1 MFYLFLIVTIK
12 DVIRFMMNINLNKK
26 WGIIISILIL
36 NIDIFSQVQKNSS
49 LLLGG
54 HLNKGFIMKHSKKME
69 GLTSTYPFGLNIFL
83 HWQRWDEQSWQ
94 YCYCYPR
101 IGLIF
106 HYINYLNPVLGEA
119 YALFP
124 FLEPVLKAE
133 KKVHLS
139 MSFGIGPAY
148 VAKIYDSITNP
159 RNICFSSHISFI
171 VYGSGNLFLSIN
183 RNLEFKFSLSLNHI
197 SNGGISKP
205 NLGVNYILL
214 STGLNYHF
222 SPMEYPKERIKAKNP
237 LVDYKNRYDVLML
250 FTAKTVDRG
259 YERYPG
265 VGVNLGF
272 SKVISRMNA
281 LSLNFEFMNDI
292 SDKKYIEKNN
302 LLDKD
307 KKLLDHKYF
316 SFMGGHE
323 LLLGRFVFYQQIGF
337 YIYSPYKRR
346 DPLYQRYGLN
356 YYINKKFFIGI
367 NLKAHREVAD
377 FLDFRIGFSKKI

>member
-1 MFYLFLIVTIK
+1 
-12 DVIRFMMNINLNKK
+12 
-26 WGIIISILIL
+26 
-36 NIDIFSQVQKNSS
+36 
-49 LLLGG
+49 
-54 HLNKGFIMKHSKKME
+54 
-69 GLTSTYPFGLNIFL
+69 
-83 HWQRWDEQSWQ
+83 
-94 YCYCYPR
+94 
-101 IGLIF
+101 
-106 HYINYLNPVLGEA
+106 
-119 YALFP
+119 
-124 FLEPVLKAE
+124 
-133 KKVHLS
+133 
-139 MSFGIGPAY
+139 
-148 VAKIYDSITNP
+148 
-159 RNICFSSHISFI
+159 
-171 VYGSGNLFLSIN
+171 
-183 RNLEFKFSLSLNHI
+183 
-197 SNGGISKP
+197 
-205 NLGVNYILL
+205 
-214 STGLNYHF
+214 
-222 SPMEYPKERIKAKNP
+222 MEYPKERIKAKNP

-307 KKLLDHKYF
+307 NKLLDHKYF
-316 SFMGGHE
+316 SFMSGHE